1 LSDIEVQPDPLRA
14 RPTMRD
20 VAALAGVAL
29 KTVSR
34 VMNGVP
40 TVDPELAARVRA
52 AADKLGYRPNL
63 AASNLRRAGGRTDT
77 VGLLVEDVGNP
88 FSAALHRAVETVAR
102 TRGVLLLAG
111 SIEEDAEREHQ
122 LARTLIDRR
131 ADGLIIV
138 PAGSD
143 YRWVVSEQQ
152 AGTAFVFVDRVPT
165 PMVADAVLADTRRGA
180 ADGVAHLLTSGHR
193 RIGYLGD
200 SLSIQTAKDRY
211 EGYRDTLE
219 SAGIGVDAA
228 LVRTDLRT
236 VDAARAAAL
245 QLLRTAEPTALFASQ
260 NLVLIGA
267 IHALHEAGLQDRIAL
282 VGLDDLALA
291 DLIRPAIS
299 VVAQDPATIGR
310 IAAERLFARLDG
322 DRSAPAVYPVP
333 TRLIRRGS
341 GEIPPPAT

>member
-1 LSDIEVQPDPLRA
+1 
-14 RPTMRD
+14 MRD
-20 VAALAGVAL
+20 VAALAGVAV

-34 VMNGVP
+34 VMNDVP
-40 TVDPELAARVRA
+40 TVDAQLAARVRT

-63 AASNLRRAGGRTDT
+63 AASNLRRSGGRTDT

-88 FSAALHRAVETVAR
+88 FSAALHRAIEAVAR

-111 SIEEDAEREHQ
+111 SIEEDAQREHQ

-165 PMVADAVLADTRRGA
+165 PIVGDAVFADTRKGA
-180 ADGVAHLLTSGHR
+180 ADGVAHLLSAGHR
-193 RIGYLGD
+193 RIAYLGD
-200 SLSIQTAKDRY
+200 SESIQTAKDRY
-211 EGYRDTLE
+211 DGYCDALA
-219 SAGIGVDAA
+219 SVGVGVDPA

-245 QLLRTAEPTALFASQ
+245 ELIGSAAPTALFASQ

-267 IHALHEAGLQDRIAL
+267 IHALHEQGLQDRIAL

-291 DLIRPAIS
+291 DLVRPAIS

-310 IAAERLFARLDG
+310 LAAERLFARLDG
-322 DRSAPAVYPVP
+322 DRSPAAVYPVP

-341 GEIPPPAT
+341 GEIPPLGSV